1 MNSPKILCTFAA
13 LSLAWGLQGVPLAQA
28 QEADKL
34 PDYVP
39 VLPQIKA
46 RALGVDPQKGYLV
59 KQVKPDVYVITDGIY
74 QSAFVTTGK
83 GVILFD
89 APESFA
95 QHIVKAVADVTREP
109 IVQLVYSHGHLDH
122 IAGASLIVKQLP
134 KLTIV
139 AEEGT
144 AAFLREKKDPRRPVP
159 TSTFKNQRTLKL
171 GTMTVELKK
180 GQWHS
185 PEGDLFVYLPG
196 RKFLIAIDTLAAGHV
211 PFMDFDLST
220 NMHAY
225 LKVFDQLLAYDFD
238 VLVPG
243 HLTYLA
249 DRQDVQMSKDYA
261 LDVYKTVKRIH
272 DGTDQMKVMSGA
284 AQKYSWDNKFAIFRT
299 LLDGVVAQCAAE
311 VQGRWIDKLAGVDVF
326 GASHCRAALIYA
338 RWDD

>member
-1 MNSPKILCTFAA
+1 MNIHSVYSGLALALGLGFGAATFA
-13 LSLAWGLQGVPLAQA
+13 
-28 QEADKL
+28 QEVDKL
-34 PDYVP
+34 PNYVP
-39 VLPQIKA
+39 VLPHIKA
-46 RALGVDPQKGYLV
+46 RALAVDQQKGYLV

-74 QSAFVTTGK
+74 QSVFVTTGK

-95 QHIVKAVADVTREP
+95 RHIVKAVADVTREP
-109 IVQLVYSHGHLDH
+109 IVQLVYSHAHLDH
-122 IAGASLIVKQLP
+122 IAGASLLIQQVP

-139 AEEGT
+139 AEAGT
-144 AAFLREKKDPRRPVP
+144 AAFLREKQDPRRPLP
-159 TSTFKNQRTLKL
+159 TSTFKTRRTLKL
-171 GTMTVELKK
+171 GTMTVELRK

-185 PEGDLFVYLPG
+185 PEGDLLIYLPG
-196 RKFLIAIDTLAAGHV
+196 RKFLMAIDTLAAGHV

-249 DRQDVQMSKDYA
+249 DRQDVQMSRDYA

-272 DGTDQMKVMSGA
+272 DGTDQMQVMSQA

>member
-1 MNSPKILCTFAA
+1 MKTSKLLWTLATMTLAIGLSFAA
-13 LSLAWGLQGVPLAQA
+13 PSQA

-34 PDYVP
+34 PNYVP

-46 RALGVDPQKGYLV
+46 RALAVDPQKGYLV
-59 KQVKPDVYVITDGIY
+59 KQVKPNVYVITDGIY

-95 QHIVKAVADVTREP
+95 QHIVKAVTETTKEP
-109 IVQLVYSHGHLDH
+109 IVQLVYSHAHLDH
-122 IAGASLIVKQLP
+122 IAGAGLLVKQVP
-134 KLTIV
+134 KLAIV
-139 AEEGT
+139 AEAET
-144 AAFLREKKDPRRPVP
+144 AAFLRVKKDPRRPVP

-185 PEGDLFVYLPG
+185 PEGDLFVYLPE
-196 RKFLIAIDTLAAGHV
+196 RKFLMAIDTLAAGHV
-211 PFMDFDLST
+211 PFMDFDLSS

-225 LKVFDQLLAYDFD
+225 LKVFDQLLSYDFD
-238 VLVPG
+238 VLVAG

-249 DRQDVQMSKDYA
+249 DRQDVQMTKDYA

-272 DGTDQMKVMSGA
+272 DGTDQMKVMSAA

-299 LLDGVVAQCAAE
+299 PARRR
-311 VQGRWIDKLAGVDVF
+311 GRAMRRRDS
-326 GASHCRAALIYA
+326 GALGSTSWPAWTCSARAIAAL
-338 RWDD
+338 R

>member
-1 MNSPKILCTFAA
+1 MNIHSVYSGLALALGLGFGAATFA
-13 LSLAWGLQGVPLAQA
+13 
-28 QEADKL
+28 QEVDKL
-34 PDYVP
+34 PNYVP
-39 VLPQIKA
+39 VLPHIKA
-46 RALGVDPQKGYLV
+46 RALAVDQQKGYLV

-74 QSAFVTTGK
+74 QSVFVTTGK

-95 QHIVKAVADVTREP
+95 RHIVKAVADITREP
-109 IVQLVYSHGHLDH
+109 IVQLVYSHAHLDH
-122 IAGASLIVKQLP
+122 IAGASLLIQQVP

-139 AEEGT
+139 AEAGT
-144 AAFLREKKDPRRPVP
+144 AAFLREKQDPRRPLP
-159 TSTFKNQRTLKL
+159 TSTFKTQRTLKL
-171 GTMTVELKK
+171 GTMTVELRK

-185 PEGDLFVYLPG
+185 PEGDLLIYLPG
-196 RKFLIAIDTLAAGHV
+196 RKFLMAIDTLAAGHV

-249 DRQDVQMSKDYA
+249 DRQDVQMSRDYA

-272 DGTDQMKVMSGA
+272 DGTDQMQVMSQA

>member
-1 MNSPKILCTFAA
+1 MHSLRNRLASFALMAAA
-13 LSLAWGLQGVPLAQA
+13 LLPWVAQA
-28 QEADKL
+28 QDLDKL
-34 PDYVP
+34 PNYVP

-46 RALGVDPQKGYLV
+46 RALAVDPQKGYLV
-59 KQVKPDVYVITDGIY
+59 KQVKADVYVITDGLY

-95 QHIVKAVADVTREP
+95 QHIVKAVAEVTREP
-109 IVQLVYSHGHLDH
+109 IVQLVYSHAHLDH
-122 IAGASLIVKQLP
+122 IAGAGLLVKQVP

-139 AEEGT
+139 AEADT
-144 AAFLREKKDPRRPVP
+144 AAFLRDKKDARRPLP
-159 TSTFKNQRTLKL
+159 TSTFKSQRTLKL

-185 PEGDLFVYLPG
+185 PEGDLLIYLPG
-196 RKFLIAIDTLAAGHV
+196 RKFLMAIDTLAAGHV

-225 LKVFDQLLAYDFD
+225 LKVFDQLLSYDFD

-249 DRQDVQMSKDYA
+249 DRQDVQMTKDYA
-261 LDVYKTVKRIH
+261 VDVYKTVKRIH
-272 DGTDQMKVMSGA
+272 DGTDQMKVMSTA

-299 LLDGVVAQCAAE
+299 LLDGVVAQCASE
-311 VQGRWIDKLAGVDVF
+311 IQGRWIDKLAGVDVF

>member
-1 MNSPKILCTFAA
+1 MKASSLLGTLATIA
-13 LSLAWGLQGVPLAQA
+13 LALGLSFGTPSQA

-34 PDYVP
+34 PNYVP

-46 RALGVDPQKGYLV
+46 RALAVDPQKGYLV

-95 QHIVKAVADVTREP
+95 PHIVKAVAEVTREP
-109 IVQLVYSHGHLDH
+109 IVQLIYSHAHLDH
-122 IAGASLIVKQLP
+122 IAGAGLLVKQVPNLA
-134 KLTIV
+134 IV
-139 AEEGT
+139 AEDGT
-144 AAFLREKKDPRRPVP
+144 TAFLREKKDPRRPIP
-159 TSTFKNQRTLKL
+159 TSTFKDHRTLKL

-185 PEGDLFVYLPG
+185 PEGDLLIYLPG
-196 RKFLIAIDTLAAGHV
+196 QRFLMAIDTLAAGHV

-220 NMHAY
+220 HMHAY

-272 DGTDQMKVMSGA
+272 DGTNQMKVMSQA

-299 LLDGVVAQCAAE
+299 LLDGVIDQCAIDI
-311 VQGRWIDKLAGVDVF
+311 QGRWIDKLAGVDVF
-326 GASHCRAALIYA
+326 GPSHCRAALIYA